1 MFAKKTRIISL
12 LLAAVLLLC
21 PLQAASAETQT
32 PNEKIGKRLFED
44 IEKYPDNKFGI
55 FVALD
60 IDRDEIKR
68 QAEKAWG
75 KEIDT
80 TANRF
85 TDEGSKFHYFFKKS
99 VFEKTQSDFMAKVGL
114 TEQDRIIKL
123 WWAEGVFVMVNKE
136 QIYRMAQM
144 DEVQYFEYYWS
155 DPIRTRVEKFTCEDA
170 LKIFQVAVGVS
181 NSIILGHIY
190 DLDLDGTIDVSDTL
204 KALQS
209 AVGLRTVYVPDP
221 LPFGMDYEE

>member
-21 PLQAASAETQT
+21 PLQAASAETQKT
-32 PNEKIGKRLFED
+32 PEEKLGKYLRED
-44 IEKYPDNKFGI
+44 IKKNPDGKFGV

-60 IDRDEIKR
+60 IDPEEIDR

-75 KEIDT
+75 KEIDI

-85 TDEGSKFHYFFKKS
+85 IDEGSKFHYFFKKS

-123 WWAEGVFVMVNKE
+123 WWADGVFVMVNKE

-155 DPIRTRVEKFTCEDA
+155 DPIRTRIEKFTCEDA
-170 LKIFQVAVGVS
+170 LRILQ
-181 NSIILGHIY
+181 NSIGVRGQEWGLIY
-190 DLDLDGTIDVSDTL
+190 DLDLDGTIDVSDAL

-221 LPFGMDYEE
+221 LPLGMDYME

>member
-12 LLAAVLLLC
+12 LLAVVLLLC
-21 PLQAASAETQT
+21 PLQAASAETLT
-32 PNEKIGKRLFED
+32 PEEKLGKYLRED
-44 IEKYPDNKFGI
+44 LEKYPDGKFGV

-60 IDRDEIKR
+60 IDRKEIKS

-75 KEIDT
+75 KEINT

-123 WWAEGVFVMVNKE
+123 WWAEGVLVMLNKE
-136 QIYRMAQM
+136 QIYHLAQM
-144 DEVQYFEYYWS
+144 DEVQYFQYYWL
-155 DPIRTRVEKFTCEDA
+155 DPIQTRVVNFTCEDA
-170 LKIFQVAVGVS
+170 LEILQIAVGTRGEV
-181 NSIILGHIY
+181 LGHVS
-190 DLDLDGTIDVSDTL
+190 DVNLDGTTDVVDAL
-204 KALQS
+204 WALQS
-209 AVGLRTVYVPDP
+209 AVGLRTISWPFP
-221 LPFGMDYEE
+221 LPFGMENIE

>member
-12 LLAAVLLLC
+12 LLAVVLLLC
-21 PLQAASAETQT
+21 PLQAASAETLT
-32 PNEKIGKRLFED
+32 PEEKLGKYLRED
-44 IEKYPDNKFGI
+44 LEKYPDGKFGV

-60 IDRDEIKR
+60 IDRKEIKS

-75 KEIDT
+75 KEINT

-170 LKIFQVAVGVS
+170 LKILQVAVGVS

-190 DLDLDGTIDVSDTL
+190 DLDLDGTIDVSDAL

-221 LPFGMDYEE
+221 LPFGMDYME

>member
-12 LLAAVLLLC
+12 LLAAVLILC
-21 PLQAASAETQT
+21 PLQAASAETQKK
-32 PNEKIGKRLFED
+32 PEEKLGKYLLED
-44 IEKYPDNKFGI
+44 IEKRPDGKFGV
-55 FVALD
+55 FVAF
-60 IDRDEIKR
+60 IDYDEIKS
-68 QAEKAWG
+68 QAEKAWE
-75 KEIDT
+75 KE
-80 TANRF
+80 
-85 TDEGSKFHYFFKKS
+85 
-99 VFEKTQSDFMAKVGL
+99 FEKDGEHLAGEHNDFCYLFRKDAYQKIQSDFMAKVGL

-123 WWAEGVFVMVNKE
+123 WWADGVFVMVNKE

-155 DPIRTRVEKFTCEDA
+155 DPIKTRVEKFTCEDA
-170 LKIFQVAVGVS
+170 LKILQVAVGVS

-190 DLDLDGTIDVSDTL
+190 DLDLDGTIDVPDAL

-221 LPFGMDYEE
+221 LPFGWDYFE